1 MGARFFRVNIAPTK
15 TKSFDGETIMQGV
28 APLAGRR
35 ERAARKI
42 RRPFRRALL
51 DDKTASRRS
60 QRSQATS
67 ERILDSA
74 EELFAKHGIYG
85 VTMREIAEL
94 AHVDT
99 ALLHYYFESKRG
111 VFDAVFAR
119 RADVLIDERTLELD
133 RYESESGGD
142 LSVEGI
148 IAAYLRPAFRLN
160 RENGTGWRYFC
171 AFVTTLS
178 STPELAEVFAQ
189 KFDPILTRLMG
200 LLRRALPE
208 AEEVDLYWGY
218 HFFSGSMMIVNAAN
232 SSIEHF
238 SSGLCNAENFEA
250 IEPRMVAYSSAGFRS
265 LCVACAGSEKS
276 KKI

>member
-1 MGARFFRVNIAPTK
+1 
-15 TKSFDGETIMQGV
+15 MQGV
-28 APLAGRR
+28 PPLAGRG

-42 RRPFRRALL
+42 KTPFRRALL

-119 RADVLIDERTLELD
+119 RADILNSERMLEMD
-133 RYESESGGD
+133 RYENEVGANVT
-142 LSVEGI
+142 VEGI
-148 IAAYLRPAFRLN
+148 IAAYLRPMFSLN
-160 RENGTGWRYFC
+160 
-171 AFVTTLS
+171 
-178 STPELAEVFAQ
+178 
-189 KFDPILTRLMG
+189 
-200 LLRRALPE
+200 
-208 AEEVDLYWGY
+208 
-218 HFFSGSMMIVNAAN
+218 
-232 SSIEHF
+232 
-238 SSGLCNAENFEA
+238 
-250 IEPRMVAYSSAGFRS
+250 
-265 LCVACAGSEKS
+265 
-276 KKI
+276 